1 MHRNEIGANIKSVN
15 IVRLFPEGKSHYCCL
30 CNNIIASFPNFK
42 RHFATTHKGIDLIVP
57 AKCLICDREFAKS
70 SGAGVHLKRAHQI
83 GKDDPYPVSP
93 SPIMSYVDMESTL
106 NNSTCNSTR
115 SRRSRRGTLINS
127 PLSGITTCPS
137 SNGINTL
144 DSEYVNTSLACLTS
158 QSPSPRTPSS
168 SPPSHHHPR
177 SPDCESVSKPLV
189 AFAGRTDWNV
199 DAEPY
204 YPNGQSLS
212 CYTPLPSTSPSA
224 ILCSSPE
231 TTVALTGCTEV
242 DDADLSHTNQ
252 PPSPLP
258 RPTLNNIDEVS
269 PEPTVDLSGCTGVDG
284 DMDVSCPPIPL
295 PRPTLNNI
303 DEVSPEPTVA
313 LSGCTGVDGDM
324 DVSCPQTIPPTLP
337 PTSPVHSID
346 PDMPF
351 PPNEPDISLTS
362 SPDRSVAFIGCTDV
376 DGDVHNYTTPDA
388 EVSLGGYTYAEGC
401 DNPPGNSTPA
411 NTNPLQAFHDKWSD
425 VFTDPG
431 NWPNFSEECTAF
443 AKDVIVTSAKV
454 LPDKKQ
460 NHAHRRPNRPSARPV
475 NNNRRPLRY
484 NPIEA
489 RRIQSLY
496 RISKRRAARK
506 VIGDNKS
513 SYTGTT
519 ENAEQFFTNVFSA
532 RACDKQGIKRGL
544 NEFVPNGPADNH
556 LGDHLS
562 PGEIQKKAT
571 FFV

>member
-212 CYTPLPSTSPSA
+212 C
-224 ILCSSPE
+224 
-231 TTVALTGCTEV
+231 
-242 DDADLSHTNQ
+242 
-252 PPSPLP
+252 
-258 RPTLNNIDEVS
+258 
-269 PEPTVDLSGCTGVDG
+269 
-284 DMDVSCPPIPL
+284 PPIPL

-484 NPIEA
+484 KPIEA